1 MLVRQS
7 LLDYDL
13 KELTLNELI
22 YRVRFL
28 LKYSDDKKEL
38 AMLQK
43 EIAKRTIKDPIATF
57 LPNPKLLTI
66 SPQSIGP
73 IIVANLPTVEYKP

>member
-28 LKYSDDKKEL
+28 LKYSDDKKEI

-43 EIAKRTIKDPIATF
+43 EIAKRTK
-57 LPNPKLLTI
+57 K
-66 SPQSIGP
+66 
-73 IIVANLPTVEYKP
+73 